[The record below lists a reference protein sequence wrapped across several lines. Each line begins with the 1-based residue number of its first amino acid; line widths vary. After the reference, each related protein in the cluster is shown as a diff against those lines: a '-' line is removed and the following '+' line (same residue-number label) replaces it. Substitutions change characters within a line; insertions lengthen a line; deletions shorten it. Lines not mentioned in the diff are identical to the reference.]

1 MWTKVHG
8 NISTEVAPSSDP
20 YSMSPGPG
28 PRSQTLTRI
37 SHSVAIFLGRSGSF
51 RTPVCW
57 LLNLQNAKQLLD
69 PASIWTKS
77 SLCFANIF
85 NYAVL
90 LETTSKELW
99 IIGGNDG
106 QSLSM
111 TSDVLKIPI
120 GLPTLK
126 NLAIDH
132 VARITCTLDQ
142 RIGSDQMP
150 GQLRHE
156 IEVCKQE
163 IIGGE
168 CVSKCHH

>member
-1 MWTKVHG
+1 
-8 NISTEVAPSSDP
+8 
-20 YSMSPGPG
+20 
-28 PRSQTLTRI
+28 
-37 SHSVAIFLGRSGSF
+37 
-51 RTPVCW
+51 
-57 LLNLQNAKQLLD
+57 
-69 PASIWTKS
+69 
-77 SLCFANIF
+77 
-85 NYAVL
+85 
-90 LETTSKELW
+90 
-99 IIGGNDG
+99 
-106 QSLSM
+106 M

-142 RIGSDQMP
+142 RLGSDQMP

-168 CVSKCHH
+168 CVSKCHQWPTTKEEEEIRKKIKNMCD